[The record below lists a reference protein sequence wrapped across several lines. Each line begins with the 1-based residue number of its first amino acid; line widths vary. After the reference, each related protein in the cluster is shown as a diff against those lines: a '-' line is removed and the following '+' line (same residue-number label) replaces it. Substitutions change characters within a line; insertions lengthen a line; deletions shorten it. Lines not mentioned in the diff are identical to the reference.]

1 MSALKR
7 FLILDVGCGTGISY
21 VAKPKGHVNVD
32 IEIPTRKVNNFV
44 CTDAQHLPFINEGF
58 L

>member
-7 FLILDVGCGTGISY
+7 FLMLDVGCGTGISY

-44 CTDAQHLPFINEGF
+44 MYGCTTLAFH
-58 L
+58 